1 MYRRLVLAIH
11 SDMQPPL
18 GSRSGGLIK
27 TRMLNILP
35 FEEKKKLFREYRLRL
50 SVVAI
55 FAVSLLLLASL
66 ILLVPSYFLAMTKYS
81 FVKDQVTKLEASQ
94 ARTGQEKE
102 VDTEIKKVNKKV
114 ALFLG
119 DEKTPSA
126 APSEFILK
134 VIGMKNS
141 TLRVYGLLY
150 DVTVL
155 RERLVLTGQAASRDG
170 LATFVETLK
179 KDKTFTLVDLPISSY
194 VKSTNIDFSVVVER
208 SFKPMVK
215 K

>member
-1 MYRRLVLAIH
+1 
-11 SDMQPPL
+11 
-18 GSRSGGLIK
+18 
-27 TRMLNILP
+27 MLNILP